1 MAAFRGN
8 GDSNH
13 VSNQRVTAK
22 GEMAGNPQVV
32 DSSET
37 VAVDGKD
44 TLPYYRGHPFP
55 AEGAACHH
63 PLRGK
68 E

>member
-1 MAAFRGN
+1 MAAFSGN

-13 VSNQRVTAK
+13 VSNQLVTAK

-32 DSSET
+32 DSTEI
-37 VAVDGKD
+37 VAIGWKD
-44 TLPYYRGHPFP
+44 ALLYYRGHPFP
-55 AEGAACHH
+55 AEGAACHR